1 MGIFE
6 IISAVLLLISSVFII
21 LMVLSQESKGN
32 GLSGA
37 IGGGEMMQGEGRSRN
52 KDAILAKYTKYAAI
66 VFFVATILVS
76 VFSIY
81 LKK

>member
-6 IISAVLLLISSVFII
+6 IVSAALLLITSIFII

-37 IGGGEMMQGEGRSRN
+37 IGGGEMMSNEGRSRN
-52 KDAILAKYTKYAAI
+52 KDAVLARYTKYAAI
-66 VFFVATILVS
+66 VFFVATVLVG
-76 VFSIY
+76 VFGIY
-81 LKK
+81 FKK

>member
-6 IISAVLLLISSVFII
+6 IISAALLLITSIFII

-37 IGGGEMMQGEGRSRN
+37 IGGGEMMANEGRSRN
-52 KDAILAKYTKYAAI
+52 KDVMLAKFTKYAAI
-66 VFFVATILVS
+66 VFFVATILVG
-76 VFSIY
+76 VFGIY
-81 LKK
+81 FKK